1 MIAASTSMIT
11 EKQKRCWYKHGYKWI
26 HDIKKLNQKSA
37 FEDVSLHWQRRVMQW
52 LTGND
57 EGVDGDPVI
66 LVLLVWVGTPQAQP
80 GEEGAKKVADQP
92 DDDKGCH
99 QADVAWKLECVDN
112 QSIFSTP
119 EPVKVRIAACLCLF
133 LSFLS
138 FLSVACSQIRGRHS
152 GHAAAHTQQGG
163 VLSPGMPLFPGPLFS
178 FKKYSFMIFSYKNRI
193 PRHAIITR
201 VFYKRKK
208 QFAGTFLSK
217 LV

>member
-1 MIAASTSMIT
+1 MVTGEFM
-11 EKQKRCWYKHGYKWI
+11 
-26 HDIKKLNQKSA
+26 KLRNRTKNKCLS
-37 FEDVSLHWQRRVMQW
+37 FIDKEWWCKDGR

-57 EGVDGDPVI
+57 EGIDGDPVI

-119 EPVKVRIAACLCLF
+119 EPVKVRIAACLCFF

-163 VLSPGMPLFPGPLFS
+163 VLSPGMPLFPGPLFC
-178 FKKYSFMIFSYKNRI
+178 FKKYNFPSKIESPGMPSFPGF
-193 PRHAIITR
+193 
-201 VFYKRKK
+201 F
-208 QFAGTFLSK
+208 
-217 LV
+217 